1 MDVSDLCINLEDGAQ
16 SSLSESRISLPPM
29 AEIHNNNAH
38 NDNRNIIIY
47 PKNGSIEYQQRYQL
61 QHQHLKSYTFA
72 NSSTPSLPSI
82 PIQQQTNEYFYQ
94 PNNNNNNNNNNN
106 TSSLPPFSGISSL
119 PSLSST
125 STATEINSN
134 SNSII
139 IKQLL
144 EQCNTIYTRVGKYRV
159 DPLTESERSNIIDQ
173 VYFTAEIMLRSLKQL
188 HSDENQ
194 LITPPIQ
201 SSSSSEVVELQQ
213 DVKQDNNNTQCGEQS
228 SNTNQ
233 VVEDLDEYKIIR
245 QARNLQDSTV
255 RPKYR
260 RRSKRNVI
268 GQRCHSCN
276 TTETPE
282 WRRGPDGARTLCNAC
297 GLHYSKLLR
306 KGSMTVQTH
315 NYLLEGA
322 PNYEKAPII
331 IQYPIIQVNTNSESS
346 TAAASLPAPAPAPQT
361 QQPQQRSFIRPP
373 SHSFS
378 SGSNVSRITEIPSDE
393 EMIDSDYTNKREGA
407 G

>member
-1 MDVSDLCINLEDGAQ
+1 MDVSELCINVEDGKPST
-16 SSLSESRISLPPM
+16 SSSSERISLPPM
-29 AEIHNNNAH
+29 ADLHADNNAH
-38 NDNRNIIIY
+38 IDNRNIVIY
-47 PKNGSIEYQQRYQL
+47 PKPEASEHRQRYQL

-72 NSSTPSLPSI
+72 NSSQTTPSLPS
-82 PIQQQTNEYFYQ
+82 PHQHQQEHPTQNEYFYHQ
-94 PNNNNNNNNNNN
+94 PNNA
-106 TSSLPPFSGISSL
+106 SSSQTSL
-119 PSLSST
+119 PSLSGFSSALPTLPTT
-125 STATEINSN
+125 STTTAIENNN
-134 SNSII
+134 SNSIL

-144 EQCNTIYTRVGKYRV
+144 EQCNTIYTRIGKYRV

-173 VYFTAEIMLRSLKQL
+173 VYFTAEKMLQSIQQL

-201 SSSSSEVVELQQ
+201 RSTDHP
-213 DVKQDNNNTQCGEQS
+213 DVTMETGGEPTNNANKAE
-228 SNTNQ
+228 
-233 VVEDLDEYKIIR
+233 ELDEYKMIR
-245 QARNLQDSTV
+245 QARNLQDSSV

-315 NYLLEGA
+315 NYLLEGPA
-322 PNYEKAPII
+322 NYKKAPII
-331 IQYPIIQVNTNSESS
+331 IQYPMIQVNSNNNETASS
-346 TAAASLPAPAPAPQT
+346 SSSSSVPTPTQ
-361 QQPQQRSFIRPP
+361 QQPQQQQRPFARP
-373 SHSFS
+373 TSHSFS
-378 SGSNVSRITEIPSDE
+378 SGSNISRITEIHSDE
-393 EMIDSDYTNKREGA
+393 EMTDTENINYNEDVG
-407 G
+407 